1 MTTTPTSVSA
11 APGNRNLFRHPD
23 FMKLW
28 SAATVSLFGTQV
40 YQIAIPVIAVLILRA
55 SPGEVGLLT
64 TIEFLPFILFTL
76 PAGVWVDRF
85 PRKRILIV
93 GDLGRAVLGL
103 WIPVAFAGGFLS
115 MPQLYLV
122 GFGMGVCTV
131 FFDIADQSYLP
142 TVLERDQL
150 VEGNAK
156 LQISA
161 SSAQILGAPLGG
173 GIVALFTAPIALVVD
188 SISYVV
194 SGLLI
199 LLIRRPERAGTSS
212 PAAGAVAAEEVSD
225 GPAAGT
231 SVAAEASV
239 APAATSTGG
248 TPAKRG
254 SMRVEI
260 MEGLRYIGGHRLL
273 RSIAACTST
282 SNLFNQLA
290 FAIVAVYLYRDLAL
304 TPEIVGLLG
313 GLAGA
318 GVLTGAVLASRLARW
333 FGIGRTIIGSIALGG
348 PVALLVPAA
357 ALAPALAVPLIGAA
371 FFLGGIRERRLQ
383 RESGEPPTGDHAGAD
398 ARPHERDDALPGL
411 GHDSHRLPHRRGAFR
426 DHRRAVDDL
435 DRRRARLPPVPV
447 RAALTC
453 PEAPAHPGPGGGRR
467 GGLTPRQERLATNLT
482 VSFFVGSAAARTVTR
497 RVTLEP
503 AAAVALTVTL
513 AVIMYDAPGATEVVW

>member
-1 MTTTPTSVSA
+1 M
-11 APGNRNLFRHPD
+11 
-23 FMKLW
+23 
-28 SAATVSLFGTQV
+28 
-40 YQIAIPVIAVLILRA
+40 LILRA

-103 WIPVAFAGGFLS
+103 SIPVAFAGGFLS

-254 SMRVEI
+254 SMRVEM

-371 FFLGGIRERRLQ
+371 FFLGGFVNVVYNVNQVSLRQAITP
-383 RESGEPPTGDHAGAD
+383 EPMLGRMNATMRFLVWGTIPIGSLIGA
-398 ARPHERDDALPGL
+398 ALSEI
-411 GHDSHRLPHRRGAFR
+411 D
-426 DHRRAVDDL
+426 RRAVDDL

-503 AAAVALTVTL
+503 TAAVALTVTL